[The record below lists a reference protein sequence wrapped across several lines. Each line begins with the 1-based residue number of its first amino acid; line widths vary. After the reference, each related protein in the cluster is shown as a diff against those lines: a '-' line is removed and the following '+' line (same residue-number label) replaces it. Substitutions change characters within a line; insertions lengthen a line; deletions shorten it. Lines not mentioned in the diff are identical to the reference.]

1 EDKNI
6 NIYKTMEYKA
16 IGLMSGTSL
25 DGLDIAL
32 CGFSCR
38 DDKWEHVI
46 YKAVTVQYP
55 HPLRQKLE
63 NAMTLSGFEL
73 TALDVELGEFF
84 ALSVNEFLRD
94 VPERPE
100 IISSHGH
107 TVFHIPAQGITK
119 QIGSGAVIAAKT
131 RIDTIC
137 DFRTVDVALGGQG
150 APLVPIGDELLFPQ
164 YGICLNLGGF
174 SNLSFRSG
182 KRRIAYDIAPN
193 NMAINYLTNQI
204 GVEYDKDGN
213 IARENK
219 TDENLL
225 SKLNALDYYK
235 LEPPKSLGKE
245 WFEQVFKPILDESV
259 LPVGVKIAT
268 VTSHIVRQLANDLNK
283 IEADNVLVTGGGAKN
298 KFLIDSLQN
307 LTDKKIVIPDTL
319 TVDYKEALIFAF
331 LGVLRR
337 AGVPNCLKSVTGAA
351 CDSIGGAWYQAQRF
365 SD

>member
-1 EDKNI
+1 MIEDKNI
-6 NIYKTMEYKA
+6 NLYKTMEYKA

-32 CGFSCR
+32 CGFSRR
-38 DDKWEHVI
+38 DGKWKHVI

-55 HPLRQKLE
+55 RSLRDKLA
-63 NAMTLSGFEL
+63 NSMALSGLEL

-84 ALSVNEFLRD
+84 ALSVNEFLSD
-94 VPERPE
+94 VKEQPE
-100 IISSHGH
+100 IIASHGH

-131 RIDTIC
+131 GIDTIC

-174 SNLSFRSG
+174 SNLSFRREE
-182 KRRIAYDIAPN
+182 RRIAYDIVPN
-193 NMAINYLTNQI
+193 NMAINYLTNKI

-219 TDENLL
+219 IDETLL
-225 SKLNALDYYK
+225 SQLNALEYYK
-235 LEPPKSLGKE
+235 LKPPKSLGKE

-259 LPVGVKIAT
+259 LPIGVKIAT
-268 VTSHIVRQLANDLNK
+268 VTSHIVRQLANNLNK
-283 IEADNVLVTGGGAKN
+283 IEANNVLITGGGAKN
-298 KFLIDSLQN
+298 KFLIESLQN
-307 LTDKKIVIPDTL
+307 FTDKKIVVPDTL
-319 TVDYKEALIFAF
+319 TTDYKEALIFAF

-337 AGVPNCLKSVTGAA
+337 AGVVNCLKSVTGAA
-351 CDSIGGAWYQAQRF
+351 CDSIGGAKYRA
-365 SD
+365 